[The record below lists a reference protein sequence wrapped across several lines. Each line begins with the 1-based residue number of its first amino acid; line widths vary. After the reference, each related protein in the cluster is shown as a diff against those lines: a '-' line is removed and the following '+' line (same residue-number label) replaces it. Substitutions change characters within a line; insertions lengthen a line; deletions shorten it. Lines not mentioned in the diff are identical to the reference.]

1 MINLIK
7 NFFSGIKF
15 IGKYDY
21 WKDAKN
27 NSIGYDNDVF
37 LNKLKSQVLK
47 VIDGEFAYER
57 DTVLFKDKLFSPN
70 FLYTLLLLNDY
81 ECKHPH
87 VLDFGGSLASKYL
100 QHKDLF
106 NGLKYK
112 WCIIEQNKI
121 VQIGN
126 EIFKN
131 NQVKFFTSIDQ
142 SINFLKPNILLLN
155 SVIQYIEKP
164 IELIK
169 SLLEHKPKIILIERT
184 FYSKKSSYISIQKIS
199 SKIYKSSYPC
209 WIFNKKD
216 IIELLEKYDYKL
228 KFISKSPI
236 DKFPDEIKSIDMIFT
251 INQNV

>member
-81 ECKHPH
+81 ECNI
-87 VLDFGGSLASKYL
+87 
-100 QHKDLF
+100 KDA
-106 NGLKYK
+106 
-112 WCIIEQNKI
+112 
-121 VQIGN
+121 
-126 EIFKN
+126 EIKSN
-131 NQVKFFTSIDQ
+131 D
-142 SINFLKPNILLLN
+142 
-155 SVIQYIEKP
+155 
-164 IELIK
+164 ELIK
-169 SLLEHKPKIILIERT
+169 FARAV
-184 FYSKKSSYISIQKIS
+184 
-199 SKIYKSSYPC
+199 
-209 WIFNKKD
+209 KD
-216 IIELLEKYDYKL
+216 EEDVEKL
-228 KFISKSPI
+228 KMC
-236 DKFPDEIKSIDMIFT
+236 E
-251 INQNV
+251 